1 MCGNHMDLKKRLDIL
16 EETVRNLQIECQR
29 LYQTGFSNGV
39 EVARKEY
46 SDELKRLE
54 DMGFISTHG
63 FLRDKTADD
72 KADAIFKQLGVKIEK
87 GTSIVFDKS
96 PTDEDWVKA
105 QELIDNENKE

>member
-16 EETVRNLQIECQR
+16 EETVRNLQQECQR

-46 SDELKRLE
+46 ADELKRLE
-54 DMGFISTHG
+54 DKGFISTHG

-72 KADAIFKQLGVKIEK
+72 KADAIFKQLGVKTEK
-87 GTSIVFDKS
+87 GIAVIFDKS
-96 PTDEDWVKA
+96 PTDEDFMKA
-105 QELIDNENKE
+105 QELIDKEEE